1 MEHTM
6 QIHLTSFSFFYGKIR
21 VEILVRLS
29 NKSRWVLGVWEVDKS
44 SGVRGFR
51 KWKRKWKLTKVLVM
65 QQMPLQAV
73 KLSQPKPLLLYYGLP
88 ILPPWHLLFLL
99 VALSKPLLLVLIQL
113 WSRLRKGS
121 ASSANSLEPTWRGI
135 CWLSIAIRFRQS
147 YELRGPYFGPMTS
160 AVSRG
165 GRLRVGAM
173 STPISVV
180 CVGVVL
186 WWCGKRSTSTETT
199 SWQTLRDLRRQMPS
213 LSP

>member
-6 QIHLTSFSFFYGKIR
+6 QTHLTSFSFFYGKIR

-73 KLSQPKPLLLYYGLP
+73 KLSQSKPLLLYYGLP

-99 VALSKPLLLVLIQL
+99 VALSKPLLLVLLQL
-113 WSRLRKGS
+113 WPRLRKGS
-121 ASSANSLEPTWRGI
+121 ASSAKFFGTNLERH
-135 CWLSIAIRFRQS
+135 LLARHSDKVS
-147 YELRGPYFGPMTS
+147 SKLRVKR
-160 AVSRG
+160 AVFWANDISSESRG
-165 GRLRVGAM
+165 EVKGRCNEYTYQCGMRGRGAM
-173 STPISVV
+173 MMRKT
-180 CVGVVL
+180 
-186 WWCGKRSTSTETT
+186 
-199 SWQTLRDLRRQMPS
+199 
-213 LSP
+213 